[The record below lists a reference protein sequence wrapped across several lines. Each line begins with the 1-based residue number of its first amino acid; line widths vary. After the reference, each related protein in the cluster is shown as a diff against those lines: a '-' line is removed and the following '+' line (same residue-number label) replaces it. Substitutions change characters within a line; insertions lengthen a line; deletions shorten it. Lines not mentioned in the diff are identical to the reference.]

1 MLFSFCGLGKKPQQ
15 ERTKGSDKLFG
26 KLKRLPS
33 KSPMI
38 SGFPKDNSGLEGYQ
52 PDTQTDK
59 DSKYE
64 LVRVVGLEPEKLF
77 GQLDKYKV

>member
-1 MLFSFCGLGKKPQQ
+1 
-15 ERTKGSDKLFG
+15 
-26 KLKRLPS
+26 
-33 KSPMI
+33 MI